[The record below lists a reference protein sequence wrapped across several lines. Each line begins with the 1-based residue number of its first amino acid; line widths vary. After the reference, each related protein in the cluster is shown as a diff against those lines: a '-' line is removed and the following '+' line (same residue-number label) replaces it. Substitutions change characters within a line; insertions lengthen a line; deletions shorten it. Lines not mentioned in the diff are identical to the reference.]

1 MQLIQPMNTLI
12 LMQANMLLIIEL
24 SLSAIV
30 KSIGRFIS
38 VGTLD
43 SV

>member
-12 LMQANMLLIIEL
+12 LMQTNMLLIIEL

-38 VGTLD
+38 VPRNP
-43 SV
+43 